1 MSKGEYGPKKVQ
13 VRSAAE
19 LAAAGIT
26 PLPEL
31 RFRADA
37 PSVVSE
43 GALTVDEALQ
53 QLQASE
59 KGAVVVRGPDGEPE
73 GVLVSPGR
81 YLNFAGFAMRQENL
95 LQVPGPR
102 GRMPVEDVFI
112 DTMTEQVDPDQ
123 PWGGPGNPVLP
134 LPPQ

>member
-1 MSKGEYGPKKVQ
+1 MSEESSAKGSRLG
-13 VRSAAE
+13 RTGAE

-43 GALTVDEALQ
+43 GAVTVDEAVR

-59 KGAVVVRGPDGEPE
+59 KGVVVVRGPDGEPE
-73 GVLVSPGR
+73 GVLVSTGR
-81 YLNFAGFAMRQENL
+81 YLNFAGFAMRQEHL
-95 LQVPGPR
+95 LRVPGPR
-102 GRMPVEDVFI
+102 GRVPIEDVFI
-112 DTMTEQVDPDQ
+112 DTMTEQVDLNQ